1 MIMHIGDRESNLDEV
16 EPNDFLTESRLTLPE
31 VHQKIRVWAV
41 FKQKKLLRLILD
53 TLIFIYCVLLK

>member
-1 MIMHIGDRESNLDEV
+1 MHIGDRESNLDKV

-41 FKQKKLLRLILD
+41 FQ
-53 TLIFIYCVLLK
+53 